1 MSVISKAIRPIYFS
15 VTVPCN
21 FLERDFGFCSLH
33 KWNKFEKKKN
43 FHKQFKQDITGG
55 RKNNILRAKKVLQQ
69 TIIRAN
75 YPQHL
80 YSWDESIPAF
90 PMTVIQEIY
99 CRQIVSNRAR
109 PCLQGDGWKSSIR
122 LTRTL
127 LSLPSQFWGKLV
139 RFRVM
144 MQVWWEVL
152 PEAVC
157 MHKSI
162 SNNLTTASHRL
173 YLSYK
178 QRNKS
183 FGKSHQWLVSK
194 VGRVGVRARYEIL
207 IDVKT
212 GNRISIDARHHMLHR
227 QTRIVHSKNNRPAK
241 MHLLSHSEVS
251 GLLHCL
257 VPASRNFYSH
267 VL

>member
-1 MSVISKAIRPIYFS
+1 MSKNNHFASFHSLLPFRVIFLRETSAS
-15 VTVPCN
+15 VHCTS
-21 FLERDFGFCSLH
+21 GTSL
-33 KWNKFEKKKN
+33 KKKKTFTN
-43 FHKQFKQDITGG
+43 NLNKISPEEGRITFCGQ
-55 RKNNILRAKKVLQQ
+55 KKFCNKRLSEQ
-69 TIIRAN
+69 IIRN
-75 YPQHL
+75 IY
-80 YSWDESIPAF
+80 
-90 PMTVIQEIY
+90 IQEIY